1 MDRARE
7 EVSKL
12 TGNRGHTTEVEE
24 NVRAP
29 VTQETIRPTQQ
40 EEITTAKQRDVHQD
54 HYHTTVQPLTDR
66 EVLPEQHTHQ
76 MAAAEEREFHHGN
89 HDEERRRL
97 EQDQA
102 RFQDSRQ
109 VESTSVS
116 QSQRNVEGEHTH
128 HHVHENVQPIVQKE
142 TIQPEVVHTT
152 KPIHEVHHSSSQ
164 FHGQSVL
171 PTKSLNEVGG
181 EIPTGSTG
189 SVETYEGVPRQY
201 NQKFQV
207 EQTETDKF
215 PDKKG
220 VDGPGSHHTG
230 GTGLADNEEFIEEEH
245 RVRRGGNTTGTTGT
259 TGSTGTTGTSGYTG
273 TSGAGGVGSGSQ
285 GYEQGRGE
293 DLYRGQQS
301 GISGTSGVGSG
312 SQGYEQGTGEESY
325 RGHQQGLGQ
334 DQGGLLKGGS
344 STSRSEQLPGESTG
358 TSGTGTSGHNK
369 PGLLDRINPFKDT
382 DGDGK
387 KGIMD

>member
-1 MDRARE
+1 MERARE
-7 EVSKL
+7 EVNRL

-24 NVRAP
+24 HVRAP
-29 VTQETIRPTQQ
+29 VTQETIRPTRQ

-66 EVLPEQHTHQ
+66 EVLPEQHRHQ
-76 MAAAEEREFHHGN
+76 MAVAEEREFHHGN
-89 HDEERRRL
+89 QEEERLRL
-97 EQDQA
+97 EQEQA
-102 RFQDSRQ
+102 RFRDSRQ
-109 VESTSVS
+109 VESASVS
-116 QSQRNVEGEHTH
+116 QSQRVVEGEHTH
-128 HHVHENVQPIVQKE
+128 HHVHETVQPIVQKE
-142 TIQPEVVHTT
+142 VIQPEVVHTT
-152 KPIHEVHHSSSQ
+152 KPIHEIHHSSSQ

-201 NQKFQV
+201 NKKFQV
-207 EQTETDKF
+207 DQTEADKF

-230 GTGLADNEEFIEEEH
+230 GTGLSANEEFIEEEH
-245 RVRRGGNTTGTTGT
+245 MVRGGHHTGTTGT
-259 TGSTGTTGTSGYTG
+259 TGTSGMTG
-273 TSGAGGVGSGSQ
+273 TSGAGGVGSQ

-293 DLYRGQQS
+293 DLYRGQQQ
-301 GISGTSGVGSG
+301 GISGTTGTSDVG
-312 SQGYEQGTGEESY
+312 SQGYEQGRGEHHHHD
-325 RGHQQGLGQ
+325 HQQGLGQ
-334 DQGGLLKGGS
+334 DQGGLMQGGS
-344 STSRSEQLPGESTG
+344 STTGESTG
-358 TSGTGTSGHNK
+358 TSGTSGHKK